1 MAEPRRSTSHQA
13 GQGYFEDDASTSVSS
28 RADGARLADA
38 GAMNEKALA
47 ELEEEGV
54 DVVGAVFGPLEVEL
68 KQAGSSLPPPVPEP
82 ASPCPELVEG
92 PLRQAQGAP
101 HPKERT

>member
-1 MAEPRRSTSHQA
+1 
-13 GQGYFEDDASTSVSS
+13 
-28 RADGARLADA
+28 
-38 GAMNEKALA
+38 MNEKALA